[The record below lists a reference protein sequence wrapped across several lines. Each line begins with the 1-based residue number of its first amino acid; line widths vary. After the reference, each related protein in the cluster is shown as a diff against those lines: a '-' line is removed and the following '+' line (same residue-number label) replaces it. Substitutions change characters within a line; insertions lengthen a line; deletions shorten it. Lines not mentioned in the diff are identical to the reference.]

1 MLSFN
6 KSKDIPVDPIDNL
19 ANRVSADAD
28 GTAHASMEHS
38 DPKIQNDHNSVET
51 ITSENL
57 IIAQSAQHEKQNK

>member
-38 DPKIQNDHNSVET
+38 DPKTRNDHNSVET
-51 ITSENL
+51 ITSY
-57 IIAQSAQHEKQNK
+57 Q

>member
-6 KSKDIPVDPIDNL
+6 KSNDIPVDPIDNL

-38 DPKIQNDHNSVET
+38 DPKNRNDHKSVET
-51 ITSENL
+51 ITR
-57 IIAQSAQHEKQNK
+57 K